1 MDDGLAR
8 VLARQVERAPSDP
21 VDAATVARW
30 CAVFGDDWA
39 TDAVVPAVMYPTFV
53 RPSSPPSTEVPATGV
68 VLHDEL
74 KQVLGLPIAIAVG
87 YELDLVGAVGMGDRL
102 VAIERVASV
111 AEPRTSTLGV
121 GRDWVIEVTTTTTT
135 GAPVGIE
142 RFRMFGYRTEGAS
155 MPSDATSSPPTS
167 AAAAFAAAEAR
178 ADWTET
184 LAVDAELIVR
194 AAAANHV
201 WAPAHHRPAAARAA
215 GLADIILDTSSQV
228 AFLAGAARRHRPAAP
243 LRSVELSM
251 RRPILPGVEVVLAGI
266 DDGADTGVTATVGG
280 VVVSR
285 SVVRFAT

>member
-8 VLARQVERAPSDP
+8 VLARQVERPPSAP
-21 VDAATVARW
+21 VDPATVARW
-30 CAVFGDDWA
+30 CAVFDDDRV
-39 TDAVVPAVMYPTFV
+39 TGVDAVVPALMYPTFV

-87 YELDLVGAVGMGDRL
+87 YELDLVGAVGVGDRL
-102 VAIERVASV
+102 VATERVASV
-111 AEPRTSTLGV
+111 GEPRTSRLGV
-121 GRDWVIEVTTTTTT
+121 GRDWGIEVTTTTTT

-155 MPSDATSSPPTS
+155 MPSGATSSPPTS
-167 AAAAFAAAEAR
+167 AASTAAEVG

-184 LAVDAELIVR
+184 LAVDAEFIVR
-194 AAAANHV
+194 AATANRV
-201 WAPAHHRPAAARAA
+201 WAPAHHRSTAARAA
-215 GLADIILDTSSQV
+215 GLSDIILDTSSQV
-228 AFLAGAARRHRPAAP
+228 ALLAGAARRHRTAAP

-251 RRPILPGVEVVLAGI
+251 RRPILPGAEVVLAGI
-266 DDGADTGVTATVGG
+266 DDGADTRVTATVVG
-280 VVVSR
+280 VAVSR

>member
-8 VLARQVERAPSDP
+8 VLARQVERAPSEP

-30 CAVFGDDWA
+30 RAVFGDDWA
-39 TDAVVPAVMYPTFV
+39 ADAVVPAVMYPTFV

-121 GRDWVIEVTTTTTT
+121 GRDWVIEVTTTTTN
-135 GAPVGIE
+135 GEPVGVE

-155 MPSDATSSPPTS
+155 MPSGATSSPPTS

-194 AAAANHV
+194 AATANHV
-201 WAPAHHRPAAARAA
+201 WAPAHHRSAAARAA
-215 GLADIILDTSSQV
+215 GLSDIILDTSSQV
-228 AFLAGAARRHRPAAP
+228 ALLAGAARRYRPAAP

-266 DDGADTGVTATVGG
+266 DDGADTSVTATVDG